1 VLTGVRRFFVS
12 TVASENQSWGR
23 GVESGVGGEMLRLMF
38 LCCMLGQVFFLSLS
52 YYFIPPRH
60 IENT

>member
-38 LCCMLGQVFFLSLS
+38 LCCMLGASLFS
-52 YYFIPPRH
+52 FSFILFYTPRH